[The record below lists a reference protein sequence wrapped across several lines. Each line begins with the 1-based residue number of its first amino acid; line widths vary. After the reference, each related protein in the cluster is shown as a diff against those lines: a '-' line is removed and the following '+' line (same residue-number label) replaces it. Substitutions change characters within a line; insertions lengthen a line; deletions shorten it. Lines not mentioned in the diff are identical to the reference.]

1 MPKNW
6 CFKTKIYFSAF
17 IQYTQIKIAG
27 VKAIIKL
34 TPALNVFF
42 SDYTMVS
49 VGGFLIQM
57 SVYKNE
63 MWGISRFSVLYKV
76 TVSFNSISGWTN
88 IGDGYIW
95 VSIGPTQVWALALDN
110 QIYTC
115 MNPCNGGFN
124 KISGLLTQVSLG
136 MGVAWGITLTST
148 VFSSSVPFINWNEMD
163 GNAANISVSQNYVFT
178 LTMGGE
184 VHRCPLPCSPG
195 TTPTVLTGT
204 YFQMSGMI
212 SFHINIWTTNGSMLQ
227 TFHLNSYTL

>member
-1 MPKNW
+1 M
-6 CFKTKIYFSAF
+6 I
-17 IQYTQIKIAG
+17 
-27 VKAIIKL
+27 
-34 TPALNVFF
+34 
-42 SDYTMVS
+42 S

-76 TVSFNSISGWTN
+76 TVSFNEVSGWDY

-95 VSIGPTQVWALALDN
+95 VSIGPTQVWALTLDN

-136 MGVAWGITLTST
+136 TGVAWGITNTTS
-148 VFSSSVPFINWNEMD
+148 VFSSSVLFVNWNEMD
-163 GNAANISVSQNYVFT
+163 GNVSNISVSLNYVFT

-195 TTPTVLTGT
+195 TTPMVLTGT
-204 YFQMSGMI
+204 NFQMSGSLQDDTLYAI
-212 SFHINIWTTNGSMLQ
+212 GNDQLPYKYML
-227 TFHLNSYTL
+227 TL